1 MPLGNTVQCKSP
13 PLPYSSNTHSEA
25 PRCRFCLFKIM
36 DGKRRAHLVLH
47 VRGLLDLGG
56 LADHVDLAHD
66 LLAEE
71 VADLAALPV
80 VDDGEVDGEMG
91 VREAQDLAR

>member
-1 MPLGNTVQCKSP
+1 MKRALHREHQRRLEQHLRQFRGTPEGRLSP
-13 PLPYSSNTHSEA
+13 RL
-25 PRCRFCLFKIM
+25 
-36 DGKRRAHLVLH
+36 AHLVLH
-47 VRGLLDLGG
+47 LRGLLDLGV
-56 LADHVDLAHD
+56 ADHVDLAHD